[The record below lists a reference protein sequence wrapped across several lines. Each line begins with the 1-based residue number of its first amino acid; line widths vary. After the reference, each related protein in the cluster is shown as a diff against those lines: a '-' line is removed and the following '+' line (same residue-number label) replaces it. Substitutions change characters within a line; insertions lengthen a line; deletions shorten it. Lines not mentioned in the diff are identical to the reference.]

1 MRKAALVF
9 FAVAVAMA
17 TIPNVASAEDKQA
30 CIKRQ
35 MAKGRS
41 ACLARLQCDGVT
53 SRKEQAR
60 RCGG

>member
-1 MRKAALVF
+1 MRKLTLMFLATAMVIAVF
-9 FAVAVAMA
+9 
-17 TIPNVASAEDKQA
+17 PNAASAEDKQA